1 MQSDLF
7 LQLILFFLNK
17 IFVCAEKPIDVK
29 SRKASPPR
37 AGAPPRL
44 VAFVGKRQYGML
56 FDSPLKK
63 VPSGVQTVLPPR
75 WPLDPSTEV
84 HVLTSPSGRAAVP
97 PAERL
102 AEYQAVA
109 AALHAIEWPLR

>member
-1 MQSDLF
+1 M
-7 LQLILFFLNK
+7 
-17 IFVCAEKPIDVK
+17 AHT
-29 SRKASPPR
+29 RR

-63 VPSGVQTVLPPR
+63 PVPSGVQTVLPPR
-75 WPLDPSTEV
+75 WPLGLSTEV
-84 HVLTSPSGRAAVP
+84 HVARRVPAAGPSP

-109 AALHAIEWPLR
+109 AALHAIEWLLENMR